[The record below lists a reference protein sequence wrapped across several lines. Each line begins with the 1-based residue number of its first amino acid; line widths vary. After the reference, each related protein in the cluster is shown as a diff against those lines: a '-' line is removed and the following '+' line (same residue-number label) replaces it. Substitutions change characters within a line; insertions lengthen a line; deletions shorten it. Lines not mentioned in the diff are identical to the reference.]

1 MHDTNKDIKLLID
14 KNYTSSIGLRTLWLS
29 IGIQNLNDKPIL
41 GSGVGSYKNSVQHF
55 LEQNTINVKHD
66 LAISNNPHNEF
77 VSMSTQLGLFGLLL
91 YIFFLYSLFKEAR
104 KRYLAIG
111 AFVIIFVS
119 SFFNSVFYDNVFGL
133 FIVIMLSLVYQKN
146 YLE

>member
-29 IGIQNLNDKPIL
+29 IGIQNLNDEPIL
-41 GSGVGSYKNSVQHF
+41 GSGVGSYKNLVQHF
-55 LEQNTINVKHD
+55 LEKNTINVKHD

-77 VSMSTQLGLFGLLL
+77 VSMSTQLGLFGLSL
-91 YIFFLYSLFKEAR
+91 YILFLYSLFKEAR